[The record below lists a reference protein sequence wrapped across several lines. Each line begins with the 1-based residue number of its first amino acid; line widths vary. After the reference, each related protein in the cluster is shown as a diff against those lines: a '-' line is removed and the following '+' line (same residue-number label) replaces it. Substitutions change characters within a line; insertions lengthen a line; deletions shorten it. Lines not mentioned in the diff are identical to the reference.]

1 MDLTKFHHMAT
12 GSQLETQQK
21 KEKAKPGKIVE
32 VLDFYAMEMPAQEIR
47 RGGEMD
53 LWWEFK
59 THMCNEQSHLKISL
73 KDTSGGD

>member
-53 LWWEFK
+53 L
-59 THMCNEQSHLKISL
+59 
-73 KDTSGGD
+73 